1 VAEDEVLRAAMA
13 VRRGATRLARR
24 LRSERP
30 EAAETLLELS
40 VLGHLY
46 RRGPMTPGALADN
59 ERLQPQSLT
68 RALARLER
76 DRLVL
81 RRSDETD
88 RRRSL
93 LALTEAGR
101 LALTRDMARR
111 DAWLAAAMARELT
124 PTEQQLL
131 RLAGDLME
139 RLAEADDPGQ
149 SGRHDGSA

>member
-1 VAEDEVLRAAMA
+1 MA
-13 VRRGATRLARR
+13 VRRGSTRLARR

-88 RRRSL
+88 RRRS
-93 LALTEAGR
+93 R

-149 SGRHDGSA
+149 SGRHEGS